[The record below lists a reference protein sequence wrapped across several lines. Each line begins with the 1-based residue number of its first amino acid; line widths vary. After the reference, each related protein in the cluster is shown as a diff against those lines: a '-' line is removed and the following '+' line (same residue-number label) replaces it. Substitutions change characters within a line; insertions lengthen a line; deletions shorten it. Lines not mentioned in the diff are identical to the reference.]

1 MTKKVN
7 TEKRESSMPNDFL
20 VATFS
25 DAETLMRAVQAVR
38 AEGFRIYDTY
48 APYPIH
54 EMDRAMDIRRSR
66 LPWVTLLAG
75 ILGLTFAIG
84 FQFYA
89 AVLDWPLNVGGKPDN
104 STLAFIPISFE
115 IPVLL
120 GGLTTVAALF
130 FRTRLYPGKRE
141 HLMAERVTNDT
152 FALALRKRDGFD
164 MRRAREVLER
174 AGADQLSLTVSEI

>member
-1 MTKKVN
+1 VTKKVN
-7 TEKRESSMPNDFL
+7 TEKRESSMPKDFL

-25 DAETLMRAVQAVR
+25 DAETLMRAVQAVH
-38 AEGFRIYDTY
+38 AEGFRIYDIY

-84 FQFYA
+84 LQFYA

-141 HLMAERVTNDT
+141 NSWQNASPTIHSRWHCGGVMASIC
-152 FALALRKRDGFD
+152 
-164 MRRAREVLER
+164 
-174 AGADQLSLTVSEI
+174 GAPAKS